1 MRGRRDDAA
10 VTAAARAAARGD
22 RAALAE
28 FVRATQGDVHRF
40 LVHLSGPHDVED
52 LAQETY
58 LRALGSLPSFSGRSS
73 ARTWLLSIAR
83 HVAADAVRR
92 AVRRPRPAAL
102 PPDEALSTRA
112 PASPA
117 GADEAVFVR
126 ALVTALDAQRRE
138 AFVLTQLV
146 GLSYAEA
153 ARVCDCPVGTI
164 RSRVARAR
172 ADLVAALDE
181 RTDVG
186 EAHPPGG
193 SAVKRRD
200 GAGPP

>member
-10 VTAAARAAARGD
+10 VTAVARAAARGD
-22 RAALAE
+22 RSALAE

-40 LVHLSGPHDVED
+40 LVHLSGPHDAED

-92 AVRRPRPAAL
+92 AARRPRRRSPS
-102 PPDEALSTRA
+102 PDEALSTRL
-112 PASPA
+112 PTPPA
-117 GADEAVFVR
+117 GADEEVLVR
-126 ALVTALDAQRRE
+126 ALVMALDAHRRE

-146 GLSYAEA
+146 GLSYTEA

-181 RTDVG
+181 QTDLGEGHQPGVSKFGQRT
-186 EAHPPGG
+186 A
-193 SAVKRRD
+193 RR
-200 GAGPP
+200 